1 MYDFS
6 NVTLVV
12 GLKQSVV
19 WVGYS
24 LDGYANVTVDGGGG
38 VVLSGLSNGR
48 HSVVVFA
55 EDAYGNMGASETI
68 TFSVVNAPLS
78 MFFIAV
84 VVAIVAVVVVVVC
97 VGLLFLFLWK
107 RRRIKSLLMG

>member
-1 MYDFS
+1 MDGLLYALGGCNEMYSFPFYMWSPERVPVRSCFVYTPFGYGRVAPVVCVLSLEDGGVYDFS

-38 VVLSGLSNGR
+38 GCFVGVV
-48 HSVVVFA
+48 
-55 EDAYGNMGASETI
+55 
-68 TFSVVNAPLS
+68 
-78 MFFIAV
+78 
-84 VVAIVAVVVVVVC
+84 
-97 VGLLFLFLWK
+97 
-107 RRRIKSLLMG
+107 